1 MRADWSPASRKCS
14 FGVLTKRD
22 NSLRLQAGTEANVGA
37 DNTHVL
43 ALHNLHDGTVK
54 GRFLIRVVWCVI
66 KQSLHSFPRLIL
78 RRCSHVTSAT

>member
-54 GRFLIRVVWCVI
+54 GRFLILVVWCVI
-66 KQSLHSFPRLIL
+66 KQSLHSSPRLIL
-78 RRCSHVTSAT
+78 RRFSPVTSAT